1 MRSALV
7 LAVVVAAVGC
17 SKEVDR
23 GFPDEIAPLEDNTAE
38 PVASRTE
45 GSLNF
50 ECGEVTDAEPS
61 YYWCHS
67 RGWVEAPIADVYAAT
82 QIPEVNVDRREVTEW
97 DVQWDVDPNAD
108 VSYRIDQLVK
118 NIITVEY
125 SVVWG
130 HTVNIGTADAPEE
143 TWGVF
148 DTVEGDDVIQVFRG
162 SIVLVSE
169 ESGLTEFQYIQHL
182 KTPMRDETQIEQTIR
197 DVYADVLD
205 TVNGRDLQTF

>member
-23 GFPDEIAPLEDNTAE
+23 GFPDEIAPLEDNTAK

-50 ECGEVTDAEPS
+50 ECGEVTDTDPS
-61 YYWCHS
+61 YYWCHA

-82 QIPEVNVDRREVTEW
+82 QIPEVNVDRREVSEW
-97 DVQWDVDPNAD
+97 DVEWDVDPNAD
-108 VSYRIDQLVK
+108 VSYRINQLVK

-130 HTVNIGTADAPEE
+130 HTVHLGTPDAPEE

-162 SIVLVSE
+162 SIVLVGE
-169 ESGLTEFQYIQHL
+169 ENGLTEFQYIEHL
-182 KTPMRDETQIEQTIR
+182 KTPLRNEAQIEQTIR